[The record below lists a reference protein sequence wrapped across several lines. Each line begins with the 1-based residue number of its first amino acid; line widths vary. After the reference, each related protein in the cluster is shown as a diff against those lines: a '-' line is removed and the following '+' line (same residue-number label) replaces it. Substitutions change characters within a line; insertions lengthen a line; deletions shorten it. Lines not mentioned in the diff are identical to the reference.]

1 MIISHGDRI
10 RLDDLPDK
18 LRFNHVPYP
27 SRSLIR
33 LEAPP
38 QNAQPELIPMNREE
52 IEKNTIIRALQRTG
66 GNVTRAAEEIGVSRR
81 TLYRKMKKY
90 DIT

>member
-1 MIISHGDRI
+1 
-10 RLDDLPDK
+10 
-18 LRFNHVPYP
+18 
-27 SRSLIR
+27 
-33 LEAPP
+33 
-38 QNAQPELIPMNREE
+38 MNREE